1 MSTNMIKNK
10 KHKNDNPDYLWI
22 LRDFDFEEKDP
33 KAYFEDQIKGY
44 KQFDYSKNRQ
54 CSFLP
59 FYNKMDGTYKNEL
72 MKLKNY
78 VFTSL
83 LRKKSLNNSI
93 MNGLQVAE
101 FFSQIIKQLNE
112 TNVINYDNLESS
124 FHNTAKENLKNI
136 KSKFENKLKILKNDE
151 LANGIKN

>member
-1 MSTNMIKNK
+1 
-10 KHKNDNPDYLWI
+10 
-22 LRDFDFEEKDP
+22 
-33 KAYFEDQIKGY
+33 
-44 KQFDYSKNRQ
+44 
-54 CSFLP
+54 
-59 FYNKMDGTYKNEL
+59 
-72 MKLKNY
+72 
-78 VFTSL
+78 
-83 LRKKSLNNSI
+83 